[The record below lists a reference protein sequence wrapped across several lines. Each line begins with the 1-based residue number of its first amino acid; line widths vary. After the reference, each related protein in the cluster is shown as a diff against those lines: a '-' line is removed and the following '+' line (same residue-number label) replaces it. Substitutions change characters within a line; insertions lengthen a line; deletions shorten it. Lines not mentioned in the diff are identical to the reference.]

1 MKTIS
6 TLVSA
11 LHVGILVSLRTNL
24 TPIVCEFQ
32 NHPFSTKYLQGFS
45 FLANLSKVCVSGS
58 SQMETQTR
66 IIYLLFS
73 ASVWR
78 ADILD
83 AVGRQLVS
91 STEHRDLLIY
101 YIELLEHW

>member
-1 MKTIS
+1 
-6 TLVSA
+6 VSIKITH
-11 LHVGILVSLRTNL
+11 LHVNINSLSIL
-24 TPIVCEFQ
+24 
-32 NHPFSTKYLQGFS
+32 

-58 SQMETQTR
+58 SQMETQNR

-83 AVGRQLVS
+83 AVGRQLVNS
-91 STEHRDLLIY
+91 AEHRDLLLY
-101 YIELLEHW
+101 YIELLEYW